1 MNLVLCKQE
10 KFNGVNV
17 DFYRDNSN
25 NIFMTR
31 EQIGKALEYKNPND
45 SIRTI
50 HRRNKER
57 LDKFAVS
64 TKLNSTD
71 GKKYDTTVYNSNGI
85 CEICRYSKQP
95 KANLIYDWLTA
106 NILLKEKPTN
116 IAQDIAQAPTIDD
129 YTSLVTVINNKIVVS
144 SRQVAKNFEKEHKHV
159 LEDISKYIKA
169 ENSAMTDWFCKTYY
183 QAGTGKK
190 YPMYYMTRDG
200 FSLLVMGFT
209 GKKALAWKVKYI
221 KAFNAMEKMIK
232 SNYKLPDFTNP
243 VEAAIEWAKQYKE
256 KEKYKE
262 ELNKA
267 KPKAEFADAITQC
280 NTNLPIGT
288 FAKIVYEKTG
298 VGRNKLFE
306 WLRDRELLMTIPSE
320 YNQPT
325 QKAIRLGLFATKET
339 VKSKD
344 EIALKISITP
354 KGQLYVYNMLTQYKD
369 TIVALKDKHLIA

>member
-1 MNLVLCKQE
+1 MDLALCKQE
-10 KFNGVNV
+10 KFNGVLV
-17 DFYRDNSN
+17 DFYRDEN
-25 NIFMTR
+25 NNVFMTR
-31 EQIGKALEYKNPND
+31 EQIGTALEYAQPRKAID
-45 SIRTI
+45 KI
-50 HRRNKER
+50 HQRNKER
-57 LDKFAVS
+57 LNKFAVS

-106 NILLKEKPTN
+106 NILLKEKSTN
-116 IAQDIAQAPTIDD
+116 ITQSPTIDD

-183 QAGTGKK
+183 QAGTGKR

-256 KEKYKE
+256 KEKYKKELE
-262 ELNKA
+262 EA

-280 NTNLPIGT
+280 KTNLPIGT
-288 FAKIVYEKTG
+288 FAKIVYRKTG
-298 VGRNKLFE
+298 IGRNKLFD
-306 WLRDRELLMTIPSE
+306 WLRDRELLMSIPSE

-325 QKAIRLGLFATKET
+325 QKAIRLGLFETKESIASERDIV
-339 VKSKD
+339 VKV
-344 EIALKISITP
+344 AITP
-354 KGQLYVYNMLTQYKD
+354 KGQLYVYNMLTQYEN

>member
-116 IAQDIAQAPTIDD
+116 IAQAPTIDD

>member
-116 IAQDIAQAPTIDD
+116 IAQAPTIDD

-344 EIALKISITP
+344 EIVLKISITP

>member
-95 KANLIYDWLTA
+95 KANLIYNWLTA
-106 NILLKEKPTN
+106 NILLKEKSTN
-116 IAQDIAQAPTIDD
+116 IAQAPTIDD